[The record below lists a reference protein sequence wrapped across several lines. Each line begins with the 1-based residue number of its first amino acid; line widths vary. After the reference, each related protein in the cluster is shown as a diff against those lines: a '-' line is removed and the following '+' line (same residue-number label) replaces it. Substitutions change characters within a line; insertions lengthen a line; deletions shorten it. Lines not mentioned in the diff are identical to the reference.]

1 MPNTTKG
8 KSEMKKN
15 TKTSE
20 KQKQR
25 MIPKKMMNKCD
36 ATTRLMSIGVILSGY
51 IGAISYFIGS
61 YFMNESDFPHHV
73 QF

>member
-1 MPNTTKG
+1 MHL
-8 KSEMKKN
+8 KKN
-15 TKTSE
+15 KKKTVDD
-20 KQKQR
+20 KKR
-25 MIPKKMMNKCD
+25 IIPKKMMNKCD

-61 YFMNESDFPHHV
+61 YFMNESDYPHHI

>member
-1 MPNTTKG
+1 
-8 KSEMKKN
+8 
-15 TKTSE
+15 
-20 KQKQR
+20 

-36 ATTRLMSIGVILSGY
+36 ATTRIMSIGVILSGY